1 MIYEGNIT
9 NSGKFDIADWS
20 LRINIE
26 DDIYLNNAWCGT
38 VEIHQMT
45 NEAERVQTLDLRDC
59 KKSDITLE
67 YRMVDSDLLI
77 PLHKGDYLIYSPNQ
91 EVNEYPVMGTG
102 IVKGNPGSVAI
113 GIIVYYEAGHE
124 IDLSNVEITYH
135 LHKAMNQ
142 DFFFWII
149 VIIAIIWLIS
159 VIVFV
164 AVECNL
170 ISMRKKM
177 QNDERIIG
185 QAFNVFSQFF
195 DAKDEL
201 TNGHSLRV
209 AQYSKL
215 LAEKMGMSEEEC
227 TNIYYIALM
236 HDCGKVWIPDAIL
249 KKPGKLTDEEFD
261 IMRKHP
267 KNGADMLESF
277 SSIDGIRDGALYH
290 HERYDGKGYPTG
302 KKEQD
307 IPLIGRLICVADSF
321 DAMNSNRCYRAK
333 MPKESIL
340 EELRENSG
348 KQFDTD
354 IVRCLLELIDE
365 GKILFTEDIAAK

>member
-1 MIYEGNIT
+1 
-9 NSGKFDIADWS
+9 
-20 LRINIE
+20 
-26 DDIYLNNAWCGT
+26 
-38 VEIHQMT
+38 
-45 NEAERVQTLDLRDC
+45 
-59 KKSDITLE
+59 
-67 YRMVDSDLLI
+67 
-77 PLHKGDYLIYSPNQ
+77 
-91 EVNEYPVMGTG
+91 
-102 IVKGNPGSVAI
+102 
-113 GIIVYYEAGHE
+113 
-124 IDLSNVEITYH
+124 
-135 LHKAMNQ
+135 MNQ